1 MVKLRFLLVNR
12 CTNYLTGA
20 PEALKSTVDLLVDEP
35 NLENLLRSGYKIEKG
50 WTSIIEEDGT
60 PASTLRK
67 IEEERTDIFG

>member
-20 PEALKSTVDLLVDEP
+20 PGVLKSTVDLLVDEP
-35 NLENLLRSGYKIEKG
+35 NLENFLRSGYKIEKG